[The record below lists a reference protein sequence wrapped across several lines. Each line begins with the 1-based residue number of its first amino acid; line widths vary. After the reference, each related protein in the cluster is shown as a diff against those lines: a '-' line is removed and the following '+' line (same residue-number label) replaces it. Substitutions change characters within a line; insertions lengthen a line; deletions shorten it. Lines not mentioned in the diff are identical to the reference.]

1 MKCEIFKKFLECSPP
16 QFFLINKCLG
26 LLYFFVLNR
35 SETISLHCTETGL
48 VNAFQMLTA
57 QFPETVGKT
66 EVMPLA
72 QVGLN
77 IAQNN

>member
-1 MKCEIFKKFLECSPP
+1 MFKTFLECSPP

-26 LLYFFVLNR
+26 LLCFFVLNR
-35 SETISLHCTETGL
+35 PESISLHCTETGL
-48 VNAFQMLTA
+48 VNAFQMLNS
-57 QFPETVGKT
+57 QFPETVSKT

-72 QVGLN
+72 KVGLN

>member
-1 MKCEIFKKFLECSPP
+1 MFKTFLECSSP

-26 LLYFFVLNR
+26 LLCLFVLNR
-35 SETISLHCTETGL
+35 PETISLHCTETGL
-48 VNAFQMLTA
+48 VNAFQMLTS
-57 QFPETVGKT
+57 QFPDTVGKT

-72 QVGLN
+72 KVGLN